1 MVNLPHYE
9 GVARVYRGAELRYA
23 GGKDGLEL
31 VAVSWERWC
40 SIVSGG
46 GGLFVLFEDG
56 FEGWSCLD
64 GGGITGWLC

>member
-1 MVNLPHYE
+1 ML
-9 GVARVYRGAELRYA
+9 

-40 SIVSGG
+40 SVVFGG

-56 FEGWSCLD
+56 FEGGS
-64 GGGITGWLC
+64 